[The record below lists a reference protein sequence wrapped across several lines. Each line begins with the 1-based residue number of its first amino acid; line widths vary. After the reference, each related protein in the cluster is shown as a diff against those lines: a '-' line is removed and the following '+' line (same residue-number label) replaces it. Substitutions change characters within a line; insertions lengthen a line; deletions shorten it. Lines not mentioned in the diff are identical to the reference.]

1 MDVSISNTQRALIEG
16 ALKMARAQAS
26 SLNARSTERAQYI
39 AHFDEAL
46 LALSDAETDSQPAA
60 ALVNIPPHLR
70 ELARKQA
77 A

>member
-1 MDVSISNTQRALIEG
+1 MDVLISSTQRALIEG
-16 ALKMARAQAS
+16 ALKMARAQAN
-26 SLNARSTERAQYI
+26 SLNARSTQRAQYI

-46 LALSDAETDSQPAA
+46 QALSDAETDSQPVAT
-60 ALVNIPPHLR
+60 LINIPPHLR